1 MFTNYFWRG
10 NILLA
15 GGVGIMNQEF
25 DHIKNVL
32 NCSFK
37 HILIPIS
44 SEFYHRNVFSTA
56 KLLAETFQSKITL
69 MYIIEEKTLETAD
82 RISDVYRTP
91 YDIEQTKR
99 AIIRGSTSK
108 AAKLVF
114 SEARQILS
122 SQEIPINERIVR
134 GEFSPVIK
142 HELEKNQY
150 DLILMGYEKKTM
162 LHYRLFDDVNIP
174 IWIESDTHGDTIL
187 AVCSNLAPNQKV
199 PIMGMYLSQVLKWP
213 LQMLYVVDI
222 QDTVMVDSNGQRSGP
237 KSTTELT
244 SQGNVFI
251 EKMKQNGLSVKLTKG
266 GLEKETLKEASRIG
280 ARLVIIGREHKKKQ
294 ILNPFS
300 KGVKRKI
307 AEQTRHSLM
316 FIN

>member
-1 MFTNYFWRG
+1 
-10 NILLA
+10 
-15 GGVGIMNQEF
+15 
-25 DHIKNVL
+25 
-32 NCSFK
+32 
-37 HILIPIS
+37 
-44 SEFYHRNVFSTA
+44 
-56 KLLAETFQSKITL
+56 
-69 MYIIEEKTLETAD
+69 MYIIEEKTLNTTD

-114 SEARQILS
+114 TEARQIIS
-122 SQEIPINERIVR
+122 GQDISINERIVR

-142 HELEKNQY
+142 NELEKNQY
-150 DLILMGYEKKTM
+150 DLILMGYEKETM
-162 LHYRLFDDVNIP
+162 LHYRLFDEVKIP
-174 IWIESDTHGDTIL
+174 IWIESDTGGEAIL

-222 QDTVMVDSNGQRSGP
+222 QDTVMVDSYGHRSGP
-237 KSTTELT
+237 KTTTELT
-244 SQGNVFI
+244 SQGNAFI
-251 EKMKQNGLSVKLTKG
+251 GKMKQNGLSVKLTKG
-266 GLEKETLKEASRIG
+266 GLEKETLKEAIKIG
-280 ARLVIIGREHKKKQ
+280 ARLVIIGREQKKKK

-300 KGVKRKI
+300 KGVKRKM
-307 AEQTRHSLM
+307 AEQTHHSLM